1 MVVEKVIPNNIELI
15 NLFGINDNNLKY
27 IKKIFPAL
35 KINARGNILYIEGNK
50 DRVEKLVSLIDE
62 MVALNENN
70 QTVDIPDIE
79 PVSYTHLTLPT
90 SG

>member
-27 IKKIFPAL
+27 IKKIFPEL

-50 DRVEKLVSLIDE
+50 DKI
-62 MVALNENN
+62 EN
-70 QTVDIPDIE
+70 
-79 PVSYTHLTLPT
+79 
-90 SG
+90 

>member
-27 IKKIFPAL
+27 IKKIFPTL

-50 DRVEKLVSLIDE
+50 EDRKSVV
-62 MVALNENN
+62 
-70 QTVDIPDIE
+70 
-79 PVSYTHLTLPT
+79 
-90 SG
+90 